1 MDWHDDKSKNH
12 GEMGMN
18 FVLIHGAWMGG
29 WCWRDVARLLR
40 AAGHQVFTPTM
51 TGLGERAHLLNP
63 SVRLSTFIDDACAVI
78 ESEELTDVVLV
89 GHSFGGMVA
98 SGVADRIGASIK
110 HLIFLDALIAQH
122 GQAAITLLPPVIQ
135 AERSQTDDP
144 EGLRMSTP
152 APDKFGVFLPEDVAW
167 VQRRATPHPLHAY
180 TEPLAL
186 RHPLGNGLPI
196 TYIAVTN
203 PWYEPLAGVRAWV
216 KQQPDWAWRELETG
230 HAPMITAPEL
240 LARELIDIVTN

>member
-1 MDWHDDKSKNH
+1 
-12 GEMGMN
+12 MN

-78 ESEELTDVVLV
+78 ESEELTDVILV

-98 SGVADRIGASIK
+98 SGVADRVGASIK
-110 HLIFLDALIAQH
+110 HLIYLDALIAQH
-122 GQAAITLLPPVIQ
+122 GQAAITLLPPIIQ

-144 EGLRMSTP
+144 EGLRMSAP
-152 APDKFGVFLPEDVAW
+152 PPDKFGVFRPDHVAW
-167 VQRRATPHPLHAY
+167 V
-180 TEPLAL
+180 
-186 RHPLGNGLPI
+186 
-196 TYIAVTN
+196 
-203 PWYEPLAGVRAWV
+203 
-216 KQQPDWAWRELETG
+216 
-230 HAPMITAPEL
+230 
-240 LARELIDIVTN
+240 